1 MKQAYQA
8 ANPIDAQLVVDL
20 LASEGIGAFVQGQYL
35 SGGIGELPAG
45 ELMRVWVGDEDFKRA
60 RDLVDGRGE
69 AQELIEDA
77 IDPVLAK
84 PWWKL
89 W

>member
-20 LASEGIGAFVQGQYL
+20 LASEGIGTFVQGQYL

-45 ELMRVWVGDEDFKRA
+45 ELMRVWVGDEDLKSARA
-60 RDLVDGRGE
+60 LIEGRGE
-69 AQELIEDA
+69 QQELIEDA
-77 IDPVLAK
+77 IDPALAR